1 MSVNI
6 DVTLHG
12 AAELSDL
19 WRRAPEIC
27 RQELTAAML
36 EAELLMQR
44 EVKELTPVGV
54 GGGGGLRGSVTALS
68 PQAIGDS
75 VIGVV
80 GSPLNYAEPV
90 EVGTRPH
97 WAPIEPLEDWVRHKL
112 DVSEDEVPGVARAI
126 QRKIAARGTPA
137 VGMFHRA
144 FAANR
149 AQVVRMF
156 EAARL
161 RIVQRLGGTT

>member
-1 MSVNI
+1 MTAAVEM
-6 DVTLHG
+6 TLYG

-19 WRRAPEIC
+19 WRRAPEMC

-36 EAELLMQR
+36 EAELLLQR

-54 GGGGGLRGSVTALS
+54 GGGGLRGSITALN
-68 PQAIGDS
+68 PRAVGDS

-97 WAPIEPLEDWVRHKL
+97 FPPLEPLEDWVRQKL
-112 DVSEDEVPGVARAI
+112 DVAEEEVPGVALAI
-126 QRKIAARGTPA
+126 ARKIAARGTVA

-149 AQVVRMF
+149 AQVARMF
-156 EAARL
+156 QAATR
-161 RIVQRLGGTT
+161 RIVVRLGG